1 MTQIAK
7 VVHDA
12 GSLVFEINALLATK
26 TAQEMPNIA
35 RGLHAQPQLIQATDM
50 LRGVVDKILA
60 GVGTIRQVVVD
71 ADALVALI
79 GVIPDFVAG
88 LGLVFKDYGQIMA
101 DMGIG
106 LGDAVSVTSGIADK
120 IGEVS
125 NALAVGVEVG
135 EAVVDLV
142 SPTEVMRLFQSL
154 QQLSASLK
162 KFSSDVAA
170 PAPVPVPVPAP
181 A

>member
-35 RGLHAQPQLIQATDM
+35 RGLHAQLIQATDM

-60 GVGTIRQVVVD
+60 GVGTIRQVMVD

-120 IGEVS
+120 IGEAS